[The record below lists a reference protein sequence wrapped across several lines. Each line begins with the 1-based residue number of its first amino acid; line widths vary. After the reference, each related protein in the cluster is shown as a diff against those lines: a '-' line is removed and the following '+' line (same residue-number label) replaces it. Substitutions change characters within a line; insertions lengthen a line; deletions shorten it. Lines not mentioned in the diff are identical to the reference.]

1 MKWNTAAIRSILVY
15 ILTVLLGISE
25 AWAQDPQ
32 FSQYYANPIYTNPA
46 FAGGST
52 VGRINLNYRSQWP
65 SISGTFRTLSGSYDE
80 HFDAIN
86 GGFGVMLTTD
96 EAGVGTLRT
105 TTANIVY
112 AYQINISRY
121 ITMRVGIQAGM
132 FQKTIDFSKLTFY
145 DQIVPGSG
153 FNGKPTQEPPI
164 TNTVLKPNFATGAIV
179 YSNRFYA
186 GVAIHNLTRPDQG
199 FFQTGAEA
207 SKLLMRYTGHG
218 GLVIPHREHR
228 DPKKASN
235 FYPNILYM
243 QQGVTAQLNL
253 GMYYNMGPL
262 VLGGYFRQSKQT
274 SDAVI
279 ILLGIRTAKVKL
291 GFSYDATLSNVYYGA
306 KQSYEFSLGIELRKR
321 SPKKTARNIR
331 CPEF

>member
-1 MKWNTAAIRSILVY
+1 MKLNIVALRSILVY
-15 ILTVLLGISE
+15 ILTIVLGMSE

-52 VGRINLNYRSQWP
+52 VGRVNLNYRSQWP
-65 SISGTFRTLSGSYDE
+65 SISGTFRTFSASYDE

-86 GGFGVMLTTD
+86 GGFGVMVGAD

-105 TTANIVY
+105 NSVNLVY
-112 AYQINISRY
+112 AYQININRY
-121 ITMRVGIQAGM
+121 ITMRAGIQAGLY
-132 FQKTIDFSKLTFY
+132 QKTIDFSKLTFY
-145 DQIVPGSG
+145 DQIVLGQG
-153 FNGKPTQEPPI
+153 FVKNTGETPI
-164 TNTVLKPNFATGAIV
+164 TEAVFYPNFSAGTVV

-186 GVAIHNLTRPDQG
+186 GFAIHNLTTPAQG
-199 FFQTGAEA
+199 FYKTEA
-207 SKLLMRYTGHG
+207 SRIPMRYTGHG

-243 QQGVTAQLNL
+243 QQGATAQLNL

-262 VLGGYFRQSKQT
+262 VFGGYFRQSRQT
-274 SDAVI
+274 SDAFI
-279 ILLGIRTAKVKL
+279 FLLGIRTPKVKL
-291 GFSYDATLSNVYYGA
+291 GFSYDATLSNVWYGA

-321 SPKKTARNIR
+321 TPKKTARNIR

>member
-1 MKWNTAAIRSILVY
+1 MKWKIAATRSILVY
-15 ILTVLLGISE
+15 IIVTVLSASE

-65 SISGTFRTLSGSYDE
+65 SISGTFRTFSASYDE
-80 HFDAIN
+80 HFDALN
-86 GGFGVMLTTD
+86 GGVGVMVGAD

-105 TTANIVY
+105 NSINLIY
-112 AYQINISRY
+112 AYQININKNV
-121 ITMRVGIQAGM
+121 TMRAGIQAGVY
-132 FQKTIDFSKLTFY
+132 QKSIDFSKLTFY
-145 DQIVPGSG
+145 DQIVKGQG
-153 FNGKPTQEPPI
+153 FVRSTQEAPI
-164 TNTVLKPNFATGAIV
+164 TSSIFYPNFAAGAII

-186 GVAIHNLTRPDQG
+186 GVAIHNLTTPEQG
-199 FFQTGAEA
+199 FFGGEA
-207 SKLLMRYTGHG
+207 SRIPMRYTGHG

-243 QQGVTAQLNL
+243 QQGATNQINL
-253 GMYYNMGPL
+253 GMYYNMGP
-262 VLGGYFRQSKQT
+262 VVFGGYFRQSKQT
-274 SDAVI
+274 SDAFI
-279 ILLGIRTAKVKL
+279 ILLGIRTPKVKL
-291 GFSYDATLSNVYYGA
+291 GFSYDATLSNVWYGA

-321 SPKKTARNIR
+321 TPKKTARNIR

>member
-1 MKWNTAAIRSILVY
+1 MKWNIAAIRGILIY
-15 ILTVLLGISE
+15 ILTIVLGVSE
-25 AWAQDPQ
+25 TWAQDPQ

-46 FAGGST
+46 FAGSST

-65 SISGTFRTLSGSYDE
+65 SISGTFRTFSASYDE
-80 HFDAIN
+80 HFDVIN
-86 GGFGVMLTTD
+86 GGFGVIATAD

-105 TTANIVY
+105 TSVSLLY

-121 ITMRVGIQAGM
+121 ITMRAGIQAGLA
-132 FQKTIDFSKLTFY
+132 QKTIDFSKLTFL
-145 DQIVPGSG
+145 DQIVKGQG
-153 FNGKPTQEPPI
+153 IVRPTGEPPI
-164 TNTVLKPNFATGAIV
+164 TNTVPIPNISAGGII

-186 GVAIHNLTRPDQG
+186 GFAIHNLNTPKQG
-199 FFQTGAEA
+199 FFETEA
-207 SKLLMRYTGHG
+207 SRIPMRYTGHG

-243 QQGVTAQLNL
+243 QQGATSQLNL
-253 GMYYNMGPL
+253 GMYYNMGPI
-262 VLGGYFRQSKQT
+262 VFGGYFRQAYQT

-279 ILLGIRTAKVKL
+279 FLLGIRTPKVKL
-291 GFSYDATLSNVYYGA
+291 GFSYDATLSNVWYGA

-321 SPKKTARNIR
+321 TPKKTARSIR